1 MIQISRLF
9 SIIHRQG
16 TRYFDRELLK
26 TGVGFGQQFFLICI
40 CETPGITM
48 QKLSQL
54 GYFDK
59 GTVTK
64 AVKKL
69 EVQGYLIRKPDDL
82 DKRLSHLYLT
92 ESALPLLEEVY
103 RIRKQWNDILLNG
116 LTDIEREQA
125 EALLI
130 KIAENACSSIKTGG

>member
-16 TRYFDRELLK
+16 TRYIDRELLK
-26 TGVGFGQQFFLICI
+26 TEVGFGQQFFLVCI
-40 CETPGITM
+40 HETSGITM

-54 GYFDK
+54 GSFDK

-69 EVQGYLIRKPDDL
+69 EAQGYLIRKSDDL
-82 DKRLSHLYLT
+82 DKRLTHLYLT
-92 ESALPLLEEVY
+92 EAALPLLEEVY
-103 RIRKQWNDILLNG
+103 RIRRQWNDILLNR
-116 LTDIEREQA
+116 LTEVEREQA

-130 KIAENACSSIKTGG
+130 KIAENACSAT